1 MSSLKTN
8 YKEEVLSGLEG
19 LTNDKI
25 QEVIDFIHFLKSKKI
40 LREID
45 PDQLYFW
52 TKEWQEGEKKAD
64 EDIKTGRMLDPFDSV
79 EEFKKAIKDRE

>member
-1 MSSLKTN
+1 MR
-8 YKEEVLSGLEG
+8 LEG

-45 PDQLYFW
+45 PDQVYFW

-64 EDIKTGRMLDPFDSV
+64 EDIKAGRMLDPFDSV
-79 EEFKKAIKDRE
+79 EEFKKAKKDRE

>member
-1 MSSLKTN
+1 
-8 YKEEVLSGLEG
+8 
-19 LTNDKI
+19 
-25 QEVIDFIHFLKSKKI
+25 LKSKKL

-64 EDIKTGRMLDPFDSV
+64 EDIKAGRMLGPFDSV

>member
-64 EDIKTGRMLDPFDSV
+64 EDIKAGRMLDPFDSV

>member
-40 LREID
+40 LGEID

-52 TKEWQEGEKKAD
+52 TKEWQEVEKKAD
-64 EDIKTGRMLDPFDSV
+64 EDIKAGRMLGPFDSV

>member
-1 MSSLKTN
+1 MSQLKTN

-40 LREID
+40 FREID

-64 EDIKTGRMLDPFDSV
+64 EDIKAGRMLDPFDSV

>member
-8 YKEEVLSGLEG
+8 YKGEVLSGLEG

-25 QEVIDFIHFLKSKKI
+25 QEVIDFIHFLKTKKI

-64 EDIKTGRMLDPFDSV
+64 EDIKAECMLGPFDSV

>member
-64 EDIKTGRMLDPFDSV
+64 EDIKAGRMLGPFDSL

>member
-1 MSSLKTN
+1 MSPLKTN

-64 EDIKTGRMLDPFDSV
+64 EDIKVGRMLGPFHSV

>member
-1 MSSLKTN
+1 MR
-8 YKEEVLSGLEG
+8 LEG

-25 QEVIDFIHFLKSKKI
+25 QEVIDFIHFLKTKKI

-45 PDQLYFW
+45 PDQLDFW

-64 EDIKTGRMLDPFDSV
+64 EDIKTGRMLGPFDSV

>member
-1 MSSLKTN
+1 MYSLKTN

-64 EDIKTGRMLDPFDSV
+64 EDIKAGRMLDPFDSV